1 MRAMQ
6 PPIFDF
12 FALALPW
19 GLSFDR
25 YYPYAGM
32 AEQEGWITDDGSA
45 WGVVLYSPTDRAFG
59 VLVVRRRRDDVWAI
73 TCEQSGYETFATA
86 KGTVLFELK
95 EGQPLEALPS
105 GVSRRPKL
113 FGSAGKKR
121 SKLFML
127 LTTPSRHRAAWVLRH
142 LYLCLPKPG
151 AHFAQ
156 QFQGEHIHTRMWELL
171 LFASFK
177 EQGCFVSQNYPSPDF
192 HLKRRGGLS
201 AWVEAVTANPPN
213 EARYEHVNAPLAPIP
228 AESQERCM
236 GAAAVRFAKTLKS
249 KIDRQYHRFEHV
261 RNEPFAIAIAD
272 FQAAGSMRWT
282 REALITYLYGVYA
295 TEQVVDGAPVAV
307 GIPVDRLLGEQ
318 DIPAG
323 LFHNPLN
330 SGISAIIFSNACTIA
345 KFSRVIATM
354 TREEGGYARTR
365 SGQFFDRTPGA
376 LRAVPFSLNLN
387 SDEYRNLWPQQYEP
401 WSAELEIFHNPLA
414 ERPMPREMLPEAQH
428 WVVKD
433 GEMIAQA
440 FYETS
445 ILWSETLVEDLSTKR
460 DPDEDRDHEPGV

>member
-1 MRAMQ
+1 MDERGV
-6 PPIFDF
+6 DH
-12 FALALPW
+12 LP
-19 GLSFDR
+19 L
-25 YYPYAGM
+25 
-32 AEQEGWITDDGSA
+32 
-45 WGVVLYSPTDRAFG
+45 
-59 VLVVRRRRDDVWAI
+59 
-73 TCEQSGYETFATA
+73 
-86 KGTVLFELK
+86 
-95 EGQPLEALPS
+95 
-105 GVSRRPKL
+105 
-113 FGSAGKKR
+113 
-121 SKLFML
+121 
-127 LTTPSRHRAAWVLRH
+127 
-142 LYLCLPKPG
+142 
-151 AHFAQ
+151 
-156 QFQGEHIHTRMWELL
+156 
-171 LFASFK
+171 
-177 EQGCFVSQNYPSPDF
+177 
-192 HLKRRGGLS
+192 
-201 AWVEAVTANPPN
+201 
-213 EARYEHVNAPLAPIP
+213 
-228 AESQERCM
+228 
-236 GAAAVRFAKTLKS
+236 
-249 KIDRQYHRFEHV
+249 
-261 RNEPFAIAIAD
+261 
-272 FQAAGSMRWT
+272 
-282 REALITYLYGVYA
+282 GVYA

-323 LFHNPLN
+323 LFRNSLN

-376 LRAVPFSLNLN
+376 LRAVPFSLNVN